1 MSSCASCVNARYS
14 EAMTN
19 TPDLIG
25 TAEAAGILGKSPR
38 TVHRMVESGVL
49 TPVVIAPGG
58 AAGAYLFARAD
69 VERVKAGA
77 AA

>member
-1 MSSCASCVNARYS
+1 MPHS
-14 EAMTN
+14 

-25 TAEAAGILGKSPR
+25 TTEAARLIGKSPR
-38 TVHRMVESGVL
+38 TVHRLVKDGKL

-58 AAGAYLFARAD
+58 FAGSYLFNRAD
-69 VERVKAGA
+69 VERVKGEA